1 MQARRINL
9 LPLLLFLLA
18 TPVRAQTTV
27 PSDPRRG
34 GFHVTFTDQSP
45 LSPIEA
51 QNKRHHIKVDDAQRY
66 SLSDESFEAYVP
78 EDYDPD
84 RPWGLLVWVHAA
96 ETGAPPRSIIPLLS
110 QHQLIWIGANN
121 SGNERGVGVRF
132 GLALDAVHNMRKL
145 YNIDDSRIYVSGISG
160 GGKVSTMLAIIYPEV
175 FVGAIPIVGVTYFR
189 HIPISGENGKFWQGN
204 FEKPPKPTLERAARD
219 GRFVFI
225 TGSEDFNRQ
234 SIQDT
239 LEQGFKKDGFA
250 HIEYVEIPGMKHQ
263 MPEASVFEK
272 AIETL
277 DAPLLGLAKE
287 QYEQAQVLETNGKL
301 AEAQKLYA
309 QASAHGGDQL
319 APKAEEKLSALLQ
332 RRDEQV
338 IRAQR
343 LAEEKRYVEAAN
355 LLVEL
360 IRQFG
365 AGAPPEANE
374 LLEKLKSDPDAARQ
388 IRAAAAQV
396 SAEKREADANG
407 ALDAARALVARD
419 LRRGYAAMKKIPT
432 DFPGTKAAAQAQ
444 LEAANLVA
452 DPNNKRVIDTDPKE
466 EEAAKILL
474 LAENYERNQLYREAR
489 DRCDKILKEFPN
501 TKSAAKAKQ
510 MIERIKSEQ
519 QPGR

>member
-1 MQARRINL
+1 MPTGRFNL
-9 LPLLLFLLA
+9 LPILLIALA
-18 TPVRAQTTV
+18 SAARAQTTA

-45 LSPIEA
+45 LSPIET

-66 SLSDESFEAYVP
+66 TLADESFAAYVP

-96 ETGAPPRSIIPLLS
+96 ETGAPPAYLIPLLS
-110 QHQLIWIGANN
+110 KHQLIWIGANN

-145 YNIDDSRIYVSGISG
+145 YNIDDSRVYVSGISG
-160 GGKVSTMLAIIYPEV
+160 GGKVSMMLAIIYPEV
-175 FVGAIPIVGVTYFR
+175 FNGAIPIVGATYFR
-189 HIPISGENGKFWQGN
+189 HIPISGENGKFWQGM

-263 MPEASVFEK
+263 MPQAGVFEN
-272 AIETL
+272 AIESL

-287 QYEQAQVLETNGKL
+287 QYEQAQVLEKNGKL

-309 QASAHGGDQL
+309 QASAHGGEEL
-319 APKAEEKLSALLQ
+319 APKAEEKLSSLLQ

-360 IRQFG
+360 IRQYG
-365 AGAPPEANE
+365 PSAPPEANE
-374 LLEKLKSDPDAARQ
+374 LLEKLKADPDAA
-388 IRAAAAQV
+388 
-396 SAEKREADANG
+396 
-407 ALDAARALVARD
+407 
-419 LRRGYAAMKKIPT
+419 
-432 DFPGTKAAAQAQ
+432 
-444 LEAANLVA
+444 
-452 DPNNKRVIDTDPKE
+452 
-466 EEAAKILL
+466 
-474 LAENYERNQLYREAR
+474 
-489 DRCDKILKEFPN
+489 
-501 TKSAAKAKQ
+501 
-510 MIERIKSEQ
+510 
-519 QPGR
+519 